1 MCLLADKNLIS
12 NALYDSFVT
21 TCLHLIYA
29 AYGEAVPRPAVRH
42 PYTEWGIVQ
51 KNVIQL
57 FTNRGAEYTKMSH
70 IAGLWYVLN

>member
-42 PYTEWGIVQ
+42 PYTE
-51 KNVIQL
+51 
-57 FTNRGAEYTKMSH
+57 
-70 IAGLWYVLN
+70 